1 MAVNNG
7 VTVLQLGSENP
18 RHQSDLHL
26 LPCDIEHDGP
36 AQVAQFFTPAVKE
49 RKHEK
54 TVSFRGRGLKG
65 QEVTHPLG
73 YTGVVLKEVQRPS
86 SDQEDGVVKVSSFF
100 PNFTYW
106 NLEIPPTSDDRVM
119 MAMVWPKLAE
129 RMHAPVAD

>member
-86 SDQEDGVVKVSSFF
+86 SDQE
-100 PNFTYW
+100 
-106 NLEIPPTSDDRVM
+106 IPPTSDDRVM